1 MTANVGSFDRIARLV
16 IGALLVIW
24 PWLGHGMMMGVGGP
38 LRWIGLIAGIVLIVT
53 ALMGTCPIYRLM
65 GVNTCKVK

>member
-1 MTANVGSFDRIARLV
+1 MIANVGSFDRLARLV
-16 IGALLVIW
+16 IGALLVAW
-24 PWLGHGMMMGVGGP
+24 PWLGHGMMMATGGP

-53 ALMGTCPIYRLM
+53 ALLGTCPIYRLI

>member
-24 PWLGHGMMMGVGGP
+24 PWLGHGMMMGVDGP

-65 GVNTCKVK
+65 GVNTYKVK

>member
-1 MTANVGSFDRIARLV
+1 MTANVGNFDRLARLV
-16 IGALLVIW
+16 IGALLVAW
-24 PWLGHGMMMGVGGP
+24 PWFGNGMMMTTGGP

-53 ALMGTCPIYRLM
+53 ALMGTCPLYRLM